1 MKLYPFLFL
10 NFSHGQEFP
19 DLELGRNGIGQEW
32 CTVQRAVH
40 LCRDDS
46 DMKYRQC
53 LAEFGCYGGDITTN
67 PNSRCTQER
76 KSACWYEHQ
85 FRRDDCPCG
94 RGVDGCGSGDWCRG
108 KSNSILLTR
117 EGDPETVIFSHV
129 MNPAGS
135 EDHFGHDKIYSG
147 AGDWNVKMSQMSCSF
162 QLCDR
167 MFIVGGSGS
176 TDQGYDNFELLF
188 GPPQWIAKLERLPNL
203 PIRFEEGTCHGYS
216 PSDGIICSSKYYQG
230 TSNAGRECYH
240 TTDGRT
246 YKPTGYLQ
254 NDHNQGR

>member
-1 MKLYPFLFL
+1 LYF
-10 NFSHGQEFP
+10 
-19 DLELGRNGIGQEW
+19 
-32 CTVQRAVH
+32 
-40 LCRDDS
+40 
-46 DMKYRQC
+46 
-53 LAEFGCYGGDITTN
+53 
-67 PNSRCTQER
+67 
-76 KSACWYEHQ
+76 
-85 FRRDDCPCG
+85 
-94 RGVDGCGSGDWCRG
+94 
-108 KSNSILLTR
+108 
-117 EGDPETVIFSHV
+117 FSHV

-147 AGDWNVKMSQMSCSF
+147 AEDWNLKNNRFSCSF
-162 QLCDR
+162 QLGDR
-167 MFIVGGSGS
+167 MFIVGGNEF

-203 PIRFEEGTCHGYS
+203 PIRFEEGTCHGYT

-254 NDHNQGR
+254 NDHHQGRMVKIPLYSGEDSVLMIGGKKSIMLHRRIF